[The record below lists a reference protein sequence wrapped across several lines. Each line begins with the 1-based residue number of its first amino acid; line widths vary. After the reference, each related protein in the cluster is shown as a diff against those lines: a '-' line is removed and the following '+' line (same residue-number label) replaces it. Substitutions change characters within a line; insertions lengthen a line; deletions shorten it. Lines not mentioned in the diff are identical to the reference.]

1 MAEPSKEL
9 TIAQEVAKM
18 QAQFQAALPAH
29 VPAEKF
35 VRVVM
40 TAVNSNPDLQ
50 NADRRSLLE
59 AAMKAAQDGLIPD
72 GRESAFVVFNTN
84 AGTKQQ
90 PRWIKKVQY
99 MPMVW
104 GIAKKIRNS
113 GELESL
119 TANVVYEHDSFEYRL
134 GDDEQI
140 LHSPKM
146 LGSRGKPIGAY
157 AIIKTKAGGIYREVM
172 NEEEINAVRDISKAK
187 DSGPW
192 SGPFFT
198 EMWRKTVLRRLAK
211 RVPMSTDNEALMQRD
226 DELYDLDNAR
236 NVTPVP
242 ATPIAIPQPTREKE
256 TAPSGQTDSTGGA
269 ATNRN
274 AQSEVAHPGSQAAKD
289 LHAPSGD
296 GNLETGAESK
306 SDEAKTKTGDDKGES
321 QGEEK
326 SVEELALAEIAGYTE
341 QTFPDPKEL
350 NKFMKG
356 QSEGTR
362 LKITAAYNAK
372 KKELWPSN

>member
-1 MAEPSKEL
+1 MAEASKEL

-40 TAVNSNPDLQ
+40 TAINGNPDLQ

-236 NVTPVP
+236 NVTPVQ
-242 ATPIAIPQPTREKE
+242 AAPIAIPQPTREKE
-256 TAPSGQTDSTGGA
+256 TAPNGQTETAGERTTGRTA
-269 ATNRN
+269 EP
-274 AQSEVAHPGSQAAKD
+274 EVAPSESQVLQAAST
-289 LHAPSGD
+289 SG
-296 GNLETGAESK
+296 GNAEVETGEKGSPAT
-306 SDEAKTKTGDDKGES
+306 AKAGET
-321 QGEEK
+321 QVAEK
-326 SVEELALAEIAGYTE
+326 SVEELALQEIAGYTE

-350 NKFMKG
+350 DKFMKG
-356 QSEGTR
+356 QSEGTK

-372 KKELWPSN
+372 KKELWPNN